1 MNPCSTHNQSGFS
14 LIEVMMALVVLA
26 LGGIGMLSL
35 MQSSTRNAAVMQERT
50 LAVMA
55 AENLLN
61 QALLDSRL
69 RGGGAGVYEL
79 AGGRYDWQLQLEPT
93 SDRDLQRVIL
103 LVNAPGTGSEL
114 ARLETFRRGSGG

>member
-1 MNPCSTHNQSGFS
+1 
-14 LIEVMMALVVLA
+14 MALVVLA

-35 MQSSTRNAAVMQERT
+35 MQSSTRNAAVIQERA

-61 QALLDSRL
+61 QALLEPRL
-69 RGGGAGVYEL
+69 RGGDAGTYEL
-79 AGGRYDWQLQLEPT
+79 AGGSYAWQLLVEPT
-93 SDRDLQRVIL
+93 TDRDLQRLIL
-103 LVNAPGTGSEL
+103 LVNAGGTGSEL

>member
-1 MNPCSTHNQSGFS
+1 
-14 LIEVMMALVVLA
+14 MMALVVLA

-35 MQSSTRNAAVMQERT
+35 MQSSTRNAAAIQERT

-61 QALLDSRL
+61 GALLESRL
-69 RGGGAGVYEL
+69 RGGEAGTYEL
-79 AGGRYDWQLQLEPT
+79 AGASYAWQLRVEPT
-93 SDRDLQRVIL
+93 TDRDLQRVIL
-103 LVNAPGTGSEL
+103 LVNAAGTGSEL